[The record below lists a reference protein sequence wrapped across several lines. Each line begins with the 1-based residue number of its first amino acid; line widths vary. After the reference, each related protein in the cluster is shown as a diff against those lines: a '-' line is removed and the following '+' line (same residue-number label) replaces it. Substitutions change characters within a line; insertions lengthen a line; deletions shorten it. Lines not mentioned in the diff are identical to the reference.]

1 MGYHWDMTE
10 FGKTKVSEKTFAEH
24 MSRYSDHPDCA
35 FVLQGMGIGHF
46 YKDGENIYFNEQ
58 YCRAPDDKIVATRS
72 LVRRLEDLNN
82 LIDAL
87 EQSYLKGESVVLV
100 YPEYKV
106 TIDLT
111 AIPEIRTMIADK
123 ILSERCIM
131 YDPGHN
137 QCGIYS
143 KACSSEEMK
152 TKVCYKPE
160 ELKDRLLHRKGLE
173 Q

>member
-1 MGYHWDMTE
+1 MAYHWDLTE

-35 FVLQGMGIGHF
+35 FVLPGMGLGHF
-46 YKDGENIYFNEQ
+46 YKDGENIYFNER
-58 YCRAPDDKIVATRS
+58 YCRSPDDKIVATRS
-72 LVRRLEDLNN
+72 TVRNLNDLDDF
-82 LIDAL
+82 IDVL

-100 YPEYKV
+100 YPDHKV

-111 AIPEIRTMIADK
+111 ALPTIRTAIADK

-137 QCGIYS
+137 QCGVYA
-143 KACSSEEMK
+143 KACTTEEMKKKSCYKSEEMR
-152 TKVCYKPE
+152 
-160 ELKDRLLHRKGLE
+160 DHLLLRV
-173 Q
+173 